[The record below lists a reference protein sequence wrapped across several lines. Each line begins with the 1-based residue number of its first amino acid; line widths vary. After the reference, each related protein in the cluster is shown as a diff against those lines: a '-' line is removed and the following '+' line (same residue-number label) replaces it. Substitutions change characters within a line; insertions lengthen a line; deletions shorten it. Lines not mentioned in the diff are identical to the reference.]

1 LFLAYVRMN
10 VPYTPAHERAL
21 DSGEFQLTGADNP
34 GIVHKITTAL
44 AHAGLSIDKL
54 ETDQEIAPHG
64 GSVLF
69 KMHGTAI
76 AIAPLAKHFD
86 IAKIKADL
94 EELGDSLN
102 CEVTMEDSV
111 DDSYQGSFYA
121 G

>member
-1 LFLAYVRMN
+1 MSVC
-10 VPYTPAHERAL
+10 VHL
-21 DSGEFQLTGADNP
+21 DSTIIPIATTTAIDSGSFSLTGADNP
-34 GIVHKITTAL
+34 GIVHKITSAL
-44 AHAGLSIDKL
+44 ATAGLSIDKL

-64 GSVLF
+64 GSILF

-102 CEVTMEDSV
+102 CEVSMEDTV